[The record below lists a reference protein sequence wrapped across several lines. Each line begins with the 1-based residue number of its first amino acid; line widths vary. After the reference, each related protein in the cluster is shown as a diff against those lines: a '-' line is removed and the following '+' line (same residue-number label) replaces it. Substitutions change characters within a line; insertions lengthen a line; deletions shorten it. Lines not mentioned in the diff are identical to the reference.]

1 MSNGK
6 NNAANPRYYHNY
18 TVEFQRHFSGTDPD
32 SKHCSECAN
41 ECVGS
46 GDGDCQYNSISVFV
60 PCL

>member
-18 TVEFQRHFSGTDPD
+18 AVEFQRHFSGTGPD
-32 SKHCSECAN
+32 SKHCNEYAN
-41 ECVGS
+41 ECVIS